1 MIRNPDDLLRG
12 CVEVTSLPMVYHRIN
27 EAINHPRASMK
38 DIGRI
43 IGDDTGLTVRL
54 LKLVNS
60 AFYGFPSKIE
70 TITQALVII
79 GTKQLRDLALATS
92 IVSLFKGIPK
102 DLVDMDSF
110 WRHSIVSGIIAK
122 ILATYRRE
130 SNIERFL
137 IAGMLHDVGRLI
149 LYKKMGDEARE
160 ALYESQTSGCLLFE
174 VERKRI
180 GFDHADLGRR
190 LLNLWN
196 LPLSLEEA
204 VACHHRP
211 HDAEHYPMESAVIHL
226 SDLMANALQWGSSGE
241 RAVPSLDPEAWKRLS
256 LPTSI
261 LSPALDNLEAQV
273 NDVIQSMFQESERS

>member
-1 MIRNPDDLLRG
+1 MIYNPDDLLRG
-12 CVEVTSLPMVYHRIN
+12 CVEVSSLPMVYHRIN

-38 DIGRI
+38 DIGKI
-43 IGDDTGLTVRL
+43 ISDDTGLTVRL
-54 LKLVNS
+54 LRLVNS

-102 DLVDMDSF
+102 DLVNMDSF
-110 WRHSIVSGIIAK
+110 WRHSIVSGIVAK

-130 SNIERFL
+130 TNIERFL

-149 LYKKMGDEARE
+149 LYKKMGDQARE
-160 ALYESQTSGCLLFE
+160 ALYECQTTGALLFTME
-174 VERKRI
+174 TKI
-180 GFDHADLGRR
+180 MGFDHAALGRR

-204 VACHHRP
+204 VAYHHAP
-211 HDAEHYPMESAVIHL
+211 HQAKQYPLEAAVVHV
-226 SDLMANALQWGSSGE
+226 SDIIGNALQWGTSGE
-241 RAVPSLDPEAWKRLS
+241 RYVPALNQEAWNRIG

-261 LSPALDNLEAQV
+261 LSPGLINLEEQV
-273 NDVIQSMFQESERS
+273 NDVIQSMFQDAEIQ